1 MAILIDDRGAVW
13 PSTPQSLRQRFGN
26 VRPWRDLARQAIGLG
41 FIFVTFGATGVRIA
55 LRPSFVTA
63 KSVSQL
69 GSTPYARVS
78 ERVALSHD
86 GQMSSWEVISGIRRA
101 IAIIEAVRAAAQ
113 SPEPRP
119 LLLAKPLALEQAAS
133 IGRGRLMPVL
143 DAWREAPVRRIDEIY
158 AVLHRARLL
167 PDAVIFRRAPGSER
181 FIIEHWG
188 SRRDLLGPGWTKIAR
203 GRDVLDQPNK
213 QLAEWNAALAADTM
227 ATAVPR
233 LFACD
238 YVIKTPEARLIRR
251 TNKRLLLPWRTP
263 EGDALLV
270 NLHGTQRT
278 FVLSR

>member
-13 PSTPQSLRQRFGN
+13 PSTPESLRQRFGN
-26 VRPWRDLARQAIGLG
+26 VRPWRDFACQAIGLG
-41 FIFVTFGATGVRIA
+41 FIFVTFGPTGVRIA
-55 LRPSFVTA
+55 LRPPFVTA
-63 KSVSQL
+63 KAVAQL
-69 GSTPYARVS
+69 ARTPYARVS
-78 ERVALSHD
+78 ERIALSHD
-86 GQMSSWEVISGIRRA
+86 GEMSSWVVIAGIRRA
-101 IAIIEAVRAAAQ
+101 IAVIEAVRAAAQ

-119 LLLAKPLALEQAAS
+119 LLMAKPLPLEQAAS

-143 DAWREAPVRRIDEIY
+143 EAWRQEPVRRIDELY
-158 AVLHRARLL
+158 AVLQRAGLL

-181 FIIEHWG
+181 FVIEHWG
-188 SRRDLLGPGWTKIAR
+188 SRRDLLGPGWTRIAR

-213 QLAEWNAALAADTM
+213 QLGEWNAALAAETV

-233 LFACD
+233 LLACD
-238 YVIKTPEARLIRR
+238 YVIRTPEARLIRR

-278 FVLSR
+278 YVLSR